1 MVAEWLKNK
10 KAKLLAGVF
19 CAAVLSVSAFSLQPV
34 YADAKDS
41 KVVDDADLLSYDEE
55 QEIQSMLDE
64 LAEESG
70 WTLFAV
76 TTDDA
81 NGMTSEEYADDYVDQ
96 NAFEENGV
104 CFLIDMDNREI
115 YMSTTGSAI
124 RILTDHR
131 IDSIMDDSYEY
142 AGDGEY
148 AKCFETM
155 IRETEDSFHEG
166 IESGQYNYDRDTG
179 EISKAPNRLTV
190 WDMLISLIAA
200 AAAGGAVIAV
210 IAGKYRLKFGGWQYD
225 FKSNSRLDLTN
236 KTDRLVNTF
245 RTAHH
250 IQRDSG
256 GGSGSSGARSTTHH
270 SSGGGTHGG
279 GGHKF

>member
-19 CAAVLSVSAFSLQPV
+19 CAVVLSMSAFSLQPA
-34 YADAKDS
+34 YAAAEDS

-64 LAEESG
+64 FAEESG

-81 NGMTSEEYADDYVDQ
+81 NGMTSEEYADDFVDQ
-96 NAFEENGV
+96 NALEENGV

-256 GGSGSSGARSTTHH
+256 GGSGSSGPHSTTHH

>member
-19 CAAVLSVSAFSLQPV
+19 CAVVLSVSAFSLQPA
-34 YADAKDS
+34 YAAAEDS

-64 LAEESG
+64 FAEESG

-81 NGMTSEEYADDYVDQ
+81 NGMTSEEYADDFVDQ
-96 NAFEENGV
+96 NALEENGV

-256 GGSGSSGARSTTHH
+256 GGSGSSGSCSTTHH

>member
-19 CAAVLSVSAFSLQPV
+19 CAAVFSVSAFSLQPA
-34 YADAKDS
+34 YAAAEDS

-64 LAEESG
+64 FAGKSG

-81 NGMTSEEYADDYVDQ
+81 NGMTSEEYADDFVDQ

>member
-19 CAAVLSVSAFSLQPV
+19 CAAVLSVSAFSLQPA
-34 YADAKDS
+34 YAAAEDS

-64 LAEESG
+64 FAEESG

-104 CFLIDMDNREI
+104 CFLIDMDNSEI

-256 GGSGSSGARSTTHH
+256 GGAGSSGSRSTTHH

>member
-19 CAAVLSVSAFSLQPV
+19 CVAVLSVSAFSLQPV
-34 YADAKDS
+34 YAAAEDS

-64 LAEESG
+64 FAEESG

-200 AAAGGAVIAV
+200 AAAGGAVVAV

-256 GGSGSSGARSTTHH
+256 GGSGSSGSCSTTHH

>member
-10 KAKLLAGVF
+10 KAKLLAGAF
-19 CAAVLSVSAFSLQPV
+19 CAAVLSVSAFSLQPA
-34 YADAKDS
+34 YAAAEDS

-64 LAEESG
+64 FAGESG

-76 TTDDA
+76 TTEDA
-81 NGMTSEEYADDYVDQ
+81 NGMTSEEYADDFVDQ

-200 AAAGGAVIAV
+200 AAAGGF
-210 IAGKYRLKFGGWQYD
+210 AG
-225 FKSNSRLDLTN
+225 S
-236 KTDRLVNTF
+236 
-245 RTAHH
+245 
-250 IQRDSG
+250 
-256 GGSGSSGARSTTHH
+256 
-270 SSGGGTHGG
+270 
-279 GGHKF
+279 

>member
-19 CAAVLSVSAFSLQPV
+19 CAVVLSVSAFSLQPA
-34 YADAKDS
+34 YAAAEDS

-64 LAEESG
+64 FAEESG

-81 NGMTSEEYADDYVDQ
+81 NGMTSEEYADDFVDQ
-96 NAFEENGV
+96 NALEENGV

-256 GGSGSSGARSTTHH
+256 GGSGSSGPHSTTHH

>member
-19 CAAVLSVSAFSLQPV
+19 CAVVLSVSAFSLQPA
-34 YADAKDS
+34 YAAAEDS

-64 LAEESG
+64 FAEESG

-81 NGMTSEEYADDYVDQ
+81 NGMTSEEYADDFVDQ
-96 NAFEENGV
+96 NALEENGV

-200 AAAGGAVIAV
+200 AAVGGAVIAV

-256 GGSGSSGARSTTHH
+256 GGSGSSGPHSTTHH

>member
-64 LAEESG
+64 FAEESG

>member
-1 MVAEWLKNK
+1 
-10 KAKLLAGVF
+10 
-19 CAAVLSVSAFSLQPV
+19 
-34 YADAKDS
+34 
-41 KVVDDADLLSYDEE
+41 
-55 QEIQSMLDE
+55 MLDE
-64 LAEESG
+64 FAEESG

-81 NGMTSEEYADDYVDQ
+81 NGMTSEEYADDFVDQ

-200 AAAGGAVIAV
+200 AAAGGAVVAV

-256 GGSGSSGARSTTHH
+256 GGSGSSGSRSTTHH

>member
-19 CAAVLSVSAFSLQPV
+19 CAAVLSVSAFSLQPA
-34 YADAKDS
+34 YAAAEDS

-64 LAEESG
+64 FAGESG

-81 NGMTSEEYADDYVDQ
+81 NGMTSEEYADDFVDQ

-190 WDMLISLIAA
+190 CDMLISLIAA

>member
-34 YADAKDS
+34 YAAAEDS

-64 LAEESG
+64 FAEESG

-81 NGMTSEEYADDYVDQ
+81 NGMTSEEYADDFVDQ

-200 AAAGGAVIAV
+200 AAAGGAVVAV
-210 IAGKYRLKFGGWQYD
+210 IAGKYRLKFVGWQYD

-256 GGSGSSGARSTTHH
+256 GGSGSSGSCSTTHH

-279 GGHKF
+279 GDHKF

>member
-19 CAAVLSVSAFSLQPV
+19 CAVVISVSAFSLQPA
-34 YADAKDS
+34 YAAAEDS

-64 LAEESG
+64 FAEESG

-81 NGMTSEEYADDYVDQ
+81 NGMTSEEYADDFVDQ
-96 NAFEENGV
+96 NALEENGV

-256 GGSGSSGARSTTHH
+256 GGSGSSGPHSTTHH

>member
-19 CAAVLSVSAFSLQPV
+19 CAAVLSVSAFSLQPA
-34 YADAKDS
+34 YAAAEDS

-64 LAEESG
+64 FAGESG

-81 NGMTSEEYADDYVDQ
+81 NGMTSEEYADDFVDQ

-131 IDSIMDDSYEY
+131 IDSIMDNSYEY

-200 AAAGGAVIAV
+200 VAAGGAVIAV

>member
-10 KAKLLAGVF
+10 KAKLLAVVF
-19 CAAVLSVSAFSLQPV
+19 CAVVLSVSAFSLQPA
-34 YADAKDS
+34 YAAAEDS

-64 LAEESG
+64 FAEESG

-81 NGMTSEEYADDYVDQ
+81 NGMTSEEYADDFVDQ
-96 NAFEENGV
+96 NALEENGV

-256 GGSGSSGARSTTHH
+256 GGSGSSGPHSTTHH

>member
-19 CAAVLSVSAFSLQPV
+19 CAAVLSVSAFSLQPA
-34 YADAKDS
+34 YAAAEDS

-64 LAEESG
+64 FAEESG

-96 NAFEENGV
+96 NALEENGV

>member
-19 CAAVLSVSAFSLQPV
+19 CAAVFSVSAFSLQPA
-34 YADAKDS
+34 YAAAEDS

-64 LAEESG
+64 FAGESG

-148 AKCFETM
+148 ARCFETM
-155 IRETEDSFHEG
+155 IREMEDSFHEG

-256 GGSGSSGARSTTHH
+256 GGSGSSGSRSTTHH

>member
-1 MVAEWLKNK
+1 MVAELLKNK

-19 CAAVLSVSAFSLQPV
+19 CAAVLSVSAFSLQPA
-34 YADAKDS
+34 YAAAEDS

-64 LAEESG
+64 FAEESG

>member
-19 CAAVLSVSAFSLQPV
+19 CAAVLSVSAFSLQPA
-34 YADAKDS
+34 YAAAEDS

-55 QEIQSMLDE
+55 QEIQSLLDE
-64 LAEESG
+64 FAGESG

>member
-19 CAAVLSVSAFSLQPV
+19 CAAVLSVSAFSLQPA
-34 YADAKDS
+34 YAAAEDS

-64 LAEESG
+64 FAEESG

-200 AAAGGAVIAV
+200 AVAGGAVIAV

-245 RTAHH
+245 RTVHH

-256 GGSGSSGARSTTHH
+256 GGSGSSGSCSTTHH

>member
-19 CAAVLSVSAFSLQPV
+19 CAVVLSVSAFPLQPA
-34 YADAKDS
+34 YAAAEDS

-64 LAEESG
+64 FAEESG

-81 NGMTSEEYADDYVDQ
+81 NGMTSEEYADDFVDQ
-96 NAFEENGV
+96 NALEENGV

-256 GGSGSSGARSTTHH
+256 GGSGSSGPHSTTHH

>member
-19 CAAVLSVSAFSLQPV
+19 CAAVLSVSAFSLQPA
-34 YADAKDS
+34 YAAAEDS

-64 LAEESG
+64 FAGESG

-81 NGMTSEEYADDYVDQ
+81 NGMTSEEYADDFVDQ

-131 IDSIMDDSYEY
+131 IDSIMDDSYGY

>member
-19 CAAVLSVSAFSLQPV
+19 CAVVLSMSAFSLRPA
-34 YADAKDS
+34 YAAAEDS

-64 LAEESG
+64 FAEESG

-81 NGMTSEEYADDYVDQ
+81 NGMTSEEYADDFVDQ
-96 NAFEENGV
+96 NALEENGV

-256 GGSGSSGARSTTHH
+256 GGSGSSGPHSTTHH

>member
-19 CAAVLSVSAFSLQPV
+19 CAVVLSVSAFSVQPA
-34 YADAKDS
+34 YAAAEDS

-64 LAEESG
+64 FAEESG

-81 NGMTSEEYADDYVDQ
+81 NGMTSEEYADDFVDQ
-96 NAFEENGV
+96 NALEENGV

-256 GGSGSSGARSTTHH
+256 GGSGSSGPHSTTHH

>member
-19 CAAVLSVSAFSLQPV
+19 CAAVLSVSAFSLQPA
-34 YADAKDS
+34 YAAAEDS

-64 LAEESG
+64 FAEESG

-148 AKCFETM
+148 VKCFETM

-190 WDMLISLIAA
+190 WDMIISLIAA
-200 AAAGGAVIAV
+200 AAAGGAVVAV

-225 FKSNSRLDLTN
+225 FKSNSRRDLTN

-256 GGSGSSGARSTTHH
+256 GGSGSSGSRSTTHH

>member
-19 CAAVLSVSAFSLQPV
+19 CAAVLSVSAFSLQP
-34 YADAKDS
+34 ACAAAEDS
-41 KVVDDADLLSYDEE
+41 KVVDDAELLSYDEE

-64 LAEESG
+64 FAEESG

-81 NGMTSEEYADDYVDQ
+81 NGMTSEEYADDFVDQ

-200 AAAGGAVIAV
+200 AAAGGAVVAV

-256 GGSGSSGARSTTHH
+256 GGSGSSGSRSTTHH

>member
-19 CAAVLSVSAFSLQPV
+19 CAAVLSVSAFSLQPA
-34 YADAKDS
+34 YAAAEDS

-64 LAEESG
+64 FAGESG

-81 NGMTSEEYADDYVDQ
+81 NGMTSEEYADDFVDQ
-96 NAFEENGV
+96 NAIEENGV

-131 IDSIMDDSYEY
+131 IDSIMDNSYEY

-190 WDMLISLIAA
+190 WDMIISLIAA
-200 AAAGGAVIAV
+200 AVAGGAVVAV

>member
-10 KAKLLAGVF
+10 KAKLLAVVF
-19 CAAVLSVSAFSLQPV
+19 CAVVLSVSAFSLQPA
-34 YADAKDS
+34 YAAVEDS

-64 LAEESG
+64 FAEESG

-81 NGMTSEEYADDYVDQ
+81 NGMTSEEYADDFVDQ
-96 NAFEENGV
+96 NALEENGV

-256 GGSGSSGARSTTHH
+256 GGSGSSGPHSTTHH

>member
-10 KAKLLAGVF
+10 KAKLLAVVF
-19 CAAVLSVSAFSLQPV
+19 CAVVLSVSAFSLQPA
-34 YADAKDS
+34 YAAAEDS

-64 LAEESG
+64 FAGESG

-81 NGMTSEEYADDYVDQ
+81 NGMTSEEYADDFVDQ

>member
-19 CAAVLSVSAFSLQPV
+19 CAAALSVSAFSLQPA
-34 YADAKDS
+34 YAAAEDS

-64 LAEESG
+64 FAEESG

-155 IRETEDSFHEG
+155 IQETEDSFHEG

-200 AAAGGAVIAV
+200 AAAGGAVVAV

>member
-19 CAAVLSVSAFSLQPV
+19 CAAVLSVSAFSLQPA
-34 YADAKDS
+34 YAATEDS

-64 LAEESG
+64 FAEESG

-104 CFLIDMDNREI
+104 CFLIDMDNHEI

-200 AAAGGAVIAV
+200 AVAGGAVIAV

-250 IQRDSG
+250 IQRESG

>member
-10 KAKLLAGVF
+10 KAKLLAVVF
-19 CAAVLSVSAFSLQPV
+19 CAVVLSVSAFSLQPA
-34 YADAKDS
+34 YAAAEDS

-64 LAEESG
+64 FAEESG

-81 NGMTSEEYADDYVDQ
+81 NGMTSEEYADDFVDQ

>member
-10 KAKLLAGVF
+10 KAKLLAGAF
-19 CAAVLSVSAFSLQPV
+19 CAVVLSVSAFSLQPA
-34 YADAKDS
+34 YAAAEDS

-64 LAEESG
+64 FSEESG

-81 NGMTSEEYADDYVDQ
+81 NGMTSEEYADDFVDQ
-96 NAFEENGV
+96 NALEENGV

-256 GGSGSSGARSTTHH
+256 GGSGSSGPHSTTHH

>member
-19 CAAVLSVSAFSLQPV
+19 CAVVLSVSAFSLQPA
-34 YADAKDS
+34 YAAAEDS

-64 LAEESG
+64 FAEESG

-81 NGMTSEEYADDYVDQ
+81 NGMTSEEYADDFVDQ
-96 NAFEENGV
+96 NALEENGV

-148 AKCFETM
+148 VKCFETM

-256 GGSGSSGARSTTHH
+256 GGSGSSGSRSTTHH

>member
-19 CAAVLSVSAFSLQPV
+19 CAAVLSVSAFSLQPA
-34 YADAKDS
+34 YAAAEDS

-64 LAEESG
+64 FAEESG

-225 FKSNSRLDLTN
+225 FKSNSKLDLTN
-236 KTDRLVNTF
+236 KTDRLVNEF

-256 GGSGSSGARSTTHH
+256 GSSHSSGSRSTTHH

>member
-19 CAAVLSVSAFSLQPV
+19 CAAVLSVSAFSLQSA
-34 YADAKDS
+34 YAAAEDS

-64 LAEESG
+64 FAGESG